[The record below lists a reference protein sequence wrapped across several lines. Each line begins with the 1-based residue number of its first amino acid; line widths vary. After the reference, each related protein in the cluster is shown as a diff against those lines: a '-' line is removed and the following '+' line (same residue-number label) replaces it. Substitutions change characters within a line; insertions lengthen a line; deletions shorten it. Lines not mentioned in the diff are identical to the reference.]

1 MATNKGQWT
10 PSQAK
15 AAGHKAGITHT
26 ARAKERRAS
35 EQASLAA
42 SRSLLSEI
50 EPREIEREIAGE
62 GQESTLQ
69 VQESLIPSPSLSAYA
84 DSTLA
89 GVLARLANS
98 PSLVTASNVAPIIT
112 ALSSVRTALS
122 PSVSTSVSGSAEEI
136 AALRAKLL
144 ARIAPR
150 TSRP

>member
-15 AAGHKAGITHT
+15 AAGHKAGITHK

-35 EQASLAA
+35 EQAALAA
-42 SRSLLSEI
+42 SKGLLSAI
-50 EPREIEREIAGE
+50 EPNAIENDKAVE
-62 GQESTLQ
+62 GQESVLE
-69 VQESLIPSPSLSAYA
+69 VRESLIPSPSLSAYA

-112 ALSSVRTALS
+112 ALSSLRTALS
-122 PSVSTSVSGSAEEI
+122 PSVSTSVSGTAEEI
-136 AALRAKLL
+136 AALRVKLL

>member
-15 AAGHKAGITHT
+15 AAGHKAGITHK

-35 EQASLAA
+35 EEASLAA
-42 SRSLLSEI
+42 SRSLLSVG
-50 EPREIEREIAGE
+50 EPNAIERDKAEE
-62 GQESTLQ
+62 GQESTIELR
-69 VQESLIPSPSLSAYA
+69 ESLIPSPSLSAYA

-112 ALSSVRTALS
+112 ALSSLRTALS

-144 ARIAPR
+144 ARVAPR

>member
-10 PSQAK
+10 PNQARE
-15 AAGHKAGITHT
+15 AGHKAGITHT

-50 EPREIEREIAGE
+50 EPREIAGDK
-62 GQESTLQ
+62 GVESSDSVLELR
-69 VQESLIPSPSLSAYA
+69 ESLIPSPSLSAYA

-112 ALSSVRTALS
+112 ALSSLRTALS

>member
-42 SRSLLSEI
+42 SRGLLSVT
-50 EPREIEREIAGE
+50 EPRGIEGERAGE
-62 GQESTLQ
+62 ASDSVLELR
-69 VQESLIPSPSLSAYA
+69 ESLTPSPSLSAYA

-112 ALSSVRTALS
+112 ALSSLRTALA

-150 TSRP
+150 TGRP